1 MRNTLKIVKFNDN
14 GDNLAHKFNEMLSE
28 ISEL

>member
-1 MRNTLKIVKFNDN
+1 MRNALKTTKFNDTE
-14 GDNLAHKFNEMLSE
+14 DNLAHKFNEMLSE